1 MLSSLEKKII
11 TLCAEKYKVRA
22 VLLFGSNLEK
32 NIRARDIDLGVDGIH
47 SSVFFRFYGD
57 LMKSLSRPVDVVYLT
72 GRRDYLA
79 DQIRKKGRL
88 IYGKKSSRT

>member
-11 TLCAEKYKVRA
+11 IQCAEKYKVRE
-22 VLLFGSNLEK
+22 VLLFGSNLE
-32 NIRARDIDLGVDGIH
+32 RDVRGRDIDLGVDGIP

-57 LMKSLSRPVDVVYLT
+57 LMKFLSRPVDVVYLT

-88 IYGKKSSRT
+88 IYGRK